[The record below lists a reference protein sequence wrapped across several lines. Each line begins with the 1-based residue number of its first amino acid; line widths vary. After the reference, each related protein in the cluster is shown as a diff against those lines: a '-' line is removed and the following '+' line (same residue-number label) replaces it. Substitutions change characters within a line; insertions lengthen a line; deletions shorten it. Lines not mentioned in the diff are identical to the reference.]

1 MGDIAINIH
10 MLFCGLFEHAVAKMK
25 NSIHDLNGKIKKY
38 TQLQSNTVLLAYQI
52 LQKIPGGLTVLSNVI
67 SRVAPYFRTVNP
79 VITKLEIDFCQ
90 AVMSKRRAVENHIGT
105 VHVIAICNGLE
116 FVMGVAVEA
125 SIPAHLRWLPK
136 GMHVDY
142 VSKANS
148 DIQLSAKINE
158 DWKVGDMQVE
168 VIAKRN
174 DGQPVVKGY
183 ITIWVT
189 EKK

>member
-1 MGDIAINIH
+1 
-10 MLFCGLFEHAVAKMK
+10 MK
-25 NSIHDLNGKIKKY
+25 NSINYLNDKIKNY
-38 TQLQSNTVLLAYQI
+38 AQTQSNTVLIAYQA
-52 LQKIPGGLTVLSNVI
+52 LQKIPGGLTVLSRVI
-67 SRVAPYFRTVNP
+67 SRVAPYFRTVDP
-79 VITKLEIDFCQ
+79 VITKLEVGLCQ
-90 AVMSKRRAVENHIGT
+90 ASMSKRRAVENHIGT

-125 SIPAHLRWLPK
+125 SIPSHLRWLPK

-148 DIQLSAKINE
+148 DIQLIAKIND
-158 DWKVGDMQVE
+158 DWNVGDMQVE
-168 VIAKRN
+168 VIAKRD

-183 ITIWVT
+183 ITLWVT